1 MSNLEDEVPKK
12 KPKIWLGMLVVF
24 VVLTLIGQFTSSNTT
39 STQTSN
45 TVSVDN
51 SWVPA
56 EFERWDSD
64 IAYKWVDNPQCNS
77 YSVCAAIRVIANVEC
92 PNSLYAELILQ
103 DKDYV
108 QYDYT
113 NDSQGSLS
121 RGSTAELMFN
131 FEPNERFAHF
141 KLSKISCR

>member
-12 KPKIWLGMLVVF
+12 KSKIWVGMLVVF
-24 VVLTLIGQFTSSNTT
+24 VVLTFIGQFTSSNTT

-56 EFERWDSD
+56 EFEKWDSN
-64 IAYKWVDNPQCNS
+64 IAYKWVEDPQCDA

-92 PNSLYAELILQ
+92 PNSIYAELILQ

-113 NDSQGSLS
+113 IESQGSLTK
-121 RGSTAELMFN
+121 RSTAELTFN